1 MEGICWSYTE
11 TYVPEASLH
20 VRIYLYKGKRA
31 GLHRGMYQRVGLN
44 CTRGICQSTLWRYR
58 LKDNPLQDRITG
70 QDYVEE
76 SAGAQIF
83 FFWFVL
89 MLVGKL
95 FLAGG

>member
-1 MEGICWSYTE
+1 MARPSKTWRQMLERCE
-11 TYVPEASLH
+11 TCQ
-20 VRIYLYKGKRA
+20 RIYLCKGKRA
-31 GLHRGMYQRVGLN
+31 GLHRGMYRRGGLH
-44 CTRGICQSTLWRYR
+44 CTRGIYWSTQRYR

-70 QDYVEE
+70 QDYVER

-95 FLAGG
+95 FLEGG